1 MSSGGSSGG
10 GSSTTVQK
18 ADPWEGQQPYL
29 RSIFYK
35 AQNMYNQGALAPDYY
50 PDSTT
55 VDMSDTTQ
63 QALDLQRQRALA
75 GSPLTDAA
83 QGELQRT
90 ISGSYLDPTQ
100 NTALQGV
107 LDAAL
112 NTALPSVD
120 AAATKAGRYGSGVW
134 ADTRAQAAQEAAASV
149 YGDERT
155 RQMQAM
161 MFAPQM
167 AQQDYQDIAAL
178 SEVGTAEE
186 NYAQQQL
193 NELVNRYNY
202 EQAQPMTAL
211 QNYLNLVQGNYG
223 GSSSA
228 TTSTSGARSNP
239 LGGALGGAAMGGGL
253 AYTLGASNPLIGAAA
268 LGGGLLGLF

>member
-1 MSSGGSSGG
+1 MSTGGSRG

-18 ADPWEGQQPYL
+18 ADPWSGQRPYL
-29 RSIFYK
+29 ANAFDASKYLYDR
-35 AQNMYNQGALAPDYY
+35 GALAPAYY
-50 PDSTT
+50 PNST
-55 VDMSDTTQ
+55 VVGMSGSTQ
-63 QALDLQRQRALA
+63 QALELQRQRALS
-75 GSPLTDAA
+75 GSALTGSA
-83 QGELQRT
+83 QDELQKT

-107 LDAAL
+107 LDSAL
-112 NTALPSVD
+112 NKALPGVD
-120 AAATKAGRYGSGVW
+120 AAATKAGRYGSGTW

-155 RQMQAM
+155 RQLQAM

-167 AQQDYQDIAAL
+167 AAQDYQDIAAL

-193 NELVNRYNY
+193 NDTVNRYNY
-202 EQAQPMTAL
+202 NASRDVTNL
-211 QNYLNLVQGNYG
+211 QNYMNLIQGNYG
-223 GSSSA
+223 GSSTSS
-228 TTSTSGARSNP
+228 TSTSGGRANP

-253 AYTLGASNPLIGAAA
+253 AYMLGASNPLIGAAA